1 MSERD
6 RRTRGWSGDCRTS
19 SPPVLSRAASRGLL
33 RRATPVGTRLA
44 AGRSSDPHPILFV
57 SYDIADPER
66 LRKVHAVVK
75 ACAQRVQ
82 YSVYEALMTE
92 TERVLLEERLKR
104 VVNQREDQV
113 IFLDL
118 GSAARAELA
127 EI

>member
-1 MSERD
+1 MI
-6 RRTRGWSGDCRTS
+6 TRY
-19 SPPVLSRAASRGLL
+19 L
-33 RRATPVGTRLA
+33 
-44 AGRSSDPHPILFV
+44 V
-57 SYDIADPER
+57 SYDIADPDR

-104 VVNQREDQV
+104 VINQKEDQV

-118 GSAARAELA
+118 GSAARSVLP
-127 EI
+127 EITTLGLVYRPQSRGSVVL